1 MNRLY
6 RAYVGLLNAPQNAN
20 GWRAISL
27 ERFGAFEVRL
37 IEFADTG
44 VADEADIWIELYC
57 HDTQSSLDSC
67 RCQGLDAAEP
77 LAEQL
82 VSRAQSLSRSQSASG
97 LP

>member
-6 RAYVGLLNAPQNAN
+6 QAYVSLLDAPQSAS
-20 GWRAISL
+20 GCRTIAL

-37 IEFADTG
+37 IEFADTQ
-44 VADEADIWIELYC
+44 VADEADLWIELYC
-57 HDTQSSLDSC
+57 HDSQASLDSC

-77 LAEQL
+77 IAAQL
-82 VSRAQSLSRSQSASG
+82 IAHAQSLNEAQSGSI